1 MSRNKKAK
9 YQPHPYRNSFVD
21 CIALDI
27 YEAVYGQTSRFIAA
41 GLLVT
46 ISKKKK
52 KNNSTSL
59 LEIQLEI
66 FTRTSNSKIQIEIL
80 TRKSNS
86 NSYLENP
93 ARNLTRNP
101 NSEVSLFVSNSLP
114 LRIVLLQKKKSLTVC
129 PRIRGTQRR
138 FPPKRIEKS
147 FYAIQSTFRSLEM
160 YSKQHYKSC
169 ICSVILGKLKA
180 FRNYKG
186 FTVIFPKILDA
197 VERTRR
203 EFFLFFFSSHF

>member
-1 MSRNKKAK
+1 MKPLTANRGLAFAVRWPNLDLKVSNVLPLPSCILYIMMSQNKKAK

-27 YEAVYGQTSRFIAA
+27 YETVYGQTSRFIAA

-46 ISKKKK
+46 ISKKKQQ
-52 KNNSTSL
+52 
-59 LEIQLEI
+59 QLYI
-66 FTRTSNSKIQIEIL
+66 LTRNPTRNPHSKILTRKSNSKIQIEIL

-114 LRIVLLQKKKSLTVC
+114 LRIVLLQKKS
-129 PRIRGTQRR
+129 R
-138 FPPKRIEKS
+138 
-147 FYAIQSTFRSLEM
+147 
-160 YSKQHYKSC
+160 
-169 ICSVILGKLKA
+169 
-180 FRNYKG
+180 
-186 FTVIFPKILDA
+186 
-197 VERTRR
+197 
-203 EFFLFFFSSHF
+203 

>member
-1 MSRNKKAK
+1 MMSQNKKAK

-27 YEAVYGQTSRFIAA
+27 YETVYGQTSRFIAA

-46 ISKKKK
+46 ISKKKN
-52 KNNSTSL
+52 NNSTSL

-66 FTRTSNSKIQIEIL
+66 LTRKSNSKIQIEIL

-114 LRIVLLQKKKSLTVC
+114 LRIVLLQKKSRCLCAPESGAPNDGFLLNALKSLFMLSRV
-129 PRIRGTQRR
+129 
-138 FPPKRIEKS
+138 
-147 FYAIQSTFRSLEM
+147 L
-160 YSKQHYKSC
+160 
-169 ICSVILGKLKA
+169 
-180 FRNYKG
+180 
-186 FTVIFPKILDA
+186 LD
-197 VERTRR
+197 
-203 EFFLFFFSSHF
+203 L

>member
-1 MSRNKKAK
+1 MSQNKKAK

-27 YEAVYGQTSRFIAA
+27 YETVYGQTSRFIAA
-41 GLLVT
+41 GLL
-46 ISKKKK
+46 
-52 KNNSTSL
+52 
-59 LEIQLEI
+59 EIQLEI
-66 FTRTSNSKIQIEIL
+66 LTRKSNSKIQIEIL

-160 YSKQHYKSC
+160 YSRQRYKIC
-169 ICSVILGKLKA
+169 ICSVILGELRA

-186 FTVIFPKILDA
+186 FTVIFPKIFDA
-197 VERTRR
+197 VERFTNSVRI
-203 EFFLFFFSSHF
+203 FLVLLSIAFLNPKIFLFL

>member
-1 MSRNKKAK
+1 MMSQNKKAK

-27 YEAVYGQTSRFIAA
+27 YETVYGQTSRFIAA

-46 ISKKKK
+46 ISKKNN
-52 KNNSTSL
+52 NNSTSL
-59 LEIQLEI
+59 LEIQLKI
-66 FTRTSNSKIQIEIL
+66 LTRKSNSKIQIEIL

-114 LRIVLLQKKKSLTVC
+114 LRIVLLQKKS
-129 PRIRGTQRR
+129 R
-138 FPPKRIEKS
+138 
-147 FYAIQSTFRSLEM
+147 
-160 YSKQHYKSC
+160 
-169 ICSVILGKLKA
+169 
-180 FRNYKG
+180 
-186 FTVIFPKILDA
+186 
-197 VERTRR
+197 
-203 EFFLFFFSSHF
+203 